1 MATSETSF
9 QVAPRWPLRWFHQF
23 WRGFAR
29 LLRDENRNFLG
40 KKLSKI
46 GEYTEI
52 DVEEAFS
59 SDMVSTNYGNNHLTY
74 IYIYIYIYIYVYI
87 WYLHIHN
94 LFTQSKSRQ
103 TMSFDYKAQWGLT
116 FWAFK
121 RSVAVVA
128 LDLWMCH
135 SLRCFFL
142 VVGFICIFAWLC
154 HKTTLKLTHPLPA
167 CTFESMIFRLKPVW
181 WDTGIGSLECSGLK
195 IQGRAPHLHL
205 LRKRSTY
212 YIPKVM
218 VWKRWTPLR
227 YGHFLVSMLLCYICG
242 TYPLPAGIVEDDDFP
257 AFCKWDTSMTRILC
271 PQNSN
276 LPLFCFV
283 YL

>member
-1 MATSETSF
+1 M
-9 QVAPRWPLRWFHQF
+9 LR
-23 WRGFAR
+23 
-29 LLRDENRNFLG
+29 
-40 KKLSKI
+40 KLSVVI
-46 GEYTEI
+46 WCPQI
-52 DVEEAFS
+52 VE
-59 SDMVSTNYGNNHLTY
+59 TIIWR
-74 IYIYIYIYIYVYI
+74 IYIYIYIYT
-87 WYLHIHN
+87 WYLHIHD
-94 LFTQSKSRQ
+94 LYTQSKSRQ

-181 WDTGIGSLECSGLK
+181 WDKGIGSLECSGLK

-212 YIPKVM
+212 ILHPQSDGLEKVDSLKI
-218 VWKRWTPLR
+218 WP
-227 YGHFLVSMLLCYICG
+227 FLVSMLYLWGCNYFQDSRTFCIFRGARRWFRQRWNFPEQQICTWKMDG
-242 TYPLPAGIVEDDDFP
+242 YWKVTMFSFLFVAICSAYFQGRRLVLGRIIWREFAMTLSHR
-257 AFCKWDTSMTRILC
+257 KW
-271 PQNSN
+271 
-276 LPLFCFV
+276 
-283 YL
+283 